1 MPKMMAKPS
10 TQHHYGSNPGTS
22 GNMDLENTSESIC
35 EHHNDDNGAS
45 NSELMMGMMGIQP
58 QSFMMLMDPSL
69 LGIQQF
75 PMLNLPQQ
83 VTSPENPSKSNELNS
98 IVKETIHCPSCTLQP
113 PSPHQPAPTTRER
126 PLGCKTCF
134 IGGLP
139 ENITKEIIF
148 EIFERCG
155 EITTLRLSKKNFCHI
170 RFTFEAS
177 VDSAIYLSGYRVK
190 IGNSNDPANSG
201 KLHVDYAQARDDQYE

>member
-1 MPKMMAKPS
+1 MLGKPP
-10 TQHHYGSNPGTS
+10 TQHHFVPNPSTS
-22 GNMDLENTSESIC
+22 GNMDLENPAESTC
-35 EHHNDDNGAS
+35 EHHNEENAS
-45 NSELMMGMMGIQP
+45 GSELMMGMMGIQP
-58 QSFMMLMDPSL
+58 QSFMMLMDPSM

-75 PMLNLPQQ
+75 PILNMPT
-83 VTSPENPSKSNELNS
+83 VTSPEHSKGTEGSS
-98 IVKETIHCPSCTLQP
+98 IVKEVIHCQSCTLLP
-113 PSPHQPAPTTRER
+113 PSSNYPPPTTRER

-139 ENITKEIIF
+139 ENITKEIIY

-170 RFTFEAS
+170 RFAFEAS